1 MAPRIILHVDM
12 DAFFAAIEQ
21 RDRPELRGKPVIVGG
36 TPQSRGVVSTA
47 SYEARKF
54 GVHSAMP
61 AARAVRLCPYG
72 VFLPVDGAK
81 YHAVSQQV
89 MAILA
94 RHARAIEQVSI
105 DEAFLDLTG
114 MVPDFQAAEALAR
127 RIKSE
132 IKRELLLTASVGVG
146 GNKYTAKLA
155 SDLRKP
161 DGLVVIRPEE
171 AEALLAPLP
180 VSKLWGV
187 GPKTEKRLQSLALRT
202 IGDIA
207 RTPIERLR
215 ALLGAWGDAL
225 YELAHGIDERPVE
238 TSREVKS
245 VSSETTFPQDLYD
258 IKEMRRVLAELSRE
272 VARRLQDEQVR
283 ARTVAIKVR
292 FSDFHTITR
301 QTSLPEA
308 TDRAEAIRRVAHR
321 LLDCAALR
329 AAGPQAAAPDSEV
342 DRGGQGIRLLGVRG
356 AGLESQPEQ
365 LSLFDPRRE
374 KRAQLERSLSYIRQR
389 FGEDAVRWARDAA
402 DL

>member
-1 MAPRIILHVDM
+1 
-12 DAFFAAIEQ
+12 
-21 RDRPELRGKPVIVGG
+21 VGG
-36 TPQSRGVVSTA
+36 TPQGRGVVSTA

-54 GVHSAMP
+54 GIHSAMP
-61 AARAVRLCPYG
+61 AVRAVRLCPNG
-72 VFLPVDGAK
+72 VFLPVDGAR
-81 YHAVSQQV
+81 YHAVSEQL

-94 RHARAIEQVSI
+94 RHARVIEQVSI

-114 MVPDFQAAEALAR
+114 VVPDLRAAETLAR
-127 RIKSE
+127 QV
-132 IKRELLLTASVGVG
+132 KREIRSELKLTASVGLG
-146 GNKYTAKLA
+146 PNKFLAKLA

-161 DGLVVIRPEE
+161 DGLVVISPEQ
-171 AEALLAPLP
+171 AEAFLAPLP
-180 VSKLWGV
+180 VGKLWGV
-187 GPKTEKRLQSLALRT
+187 GPKTEKRLQSLGLRT

-225 YELAHGIDERPVE
+225 YELAHGVDERPVE

-245 VSSETTFPQDLYD
+245 VSSETTFAQDLYD
-258 IKEMRRVLAELSRE
+258 IKEMRRVLGELSRE

-301 QTSLPEA
+301 QTSLPQA

-321 LLDCAALR
+321 LLD
-329 AAGPQAAAPDSEV
+329 EV

-356 AGLESQPEQ
+356 AGLEGHPEQ
-365 LSLFDPRRE
+365 LSLFDPQRE
-374 KRAQLERSLSYIRQR
+374 KRAQLEKSLSYVRQR
-389 FGEDAVRWARDAA
+389 FGEDAVKWARDA